1 MSINISNIVETLQNF
16 IVCLS
21 ELYEMKNPFNWI
33 VLNAYIFLSK
43 YILVHLR
50 MMIDYLWVEFGG
62 LINLLRDEKSI
73 T

>member
-1 MSINISNIVETLQNF
+1 
-16 IVCLS
+16 
-21 ELYEMKNPFNWI
+21 MKNPFNLI
-33 VLNAYIFLSK
+33 VLNAYIFLLK

-50 MMIDYLWVEFGG
+50 TMIDCLWVEFGG